1 MRKQKVR
8 FELDTGDIKKL
19 GDSEIKAILRAADA
33 LIFAGGRNLLGKV
46 LKGSRDKKVIE
57 YALDQCPA
65 YGFYQTFTLEE
76 IGHRID
82 WMIRQGYLQIE
93 YQGRLPLLVFSE
105 KGWAIEKETYAEE
118 LLQILENQL
127 DSNHFEFVAN
137 LKDMNRDIIL
147 LLIEKIRRR
156 DDQRFIVLLE
166 AWKEIEY
173 RKVQAEL
180 QKAINYLGNR

>member
-1 MRKQKVR
+1 M
-8 FELDTGDIKKL
+8 DD
-19 GDSEIKAILRAADA
+19 
-33 LIFAGGRNLLGKV
+33 
-46 LKGSRDKKVIE
+46 
-57 YALDQCPA
+57 PA
-65 YGFYQTFTLEE
+65 RLSSD
-76 IGHRID
+76 RIPG
-82 WMIRQGYLQIE
+82 QAS
-93 YQGRLPLLVFSE
+93 VACFSE